1 MREGILGGSF
11 DPIHNGHLHV
21 AREAQRRLA
30 LDRVLFVPARRP
42 PHKHDR
48 ALTPGEH
55 RLAMVTLAIAGIPG
69 FDASDAELRRT
80 GPSYTIDTVS
90 AELARLGAPREIFF
104 LVGADQAL
112 ELDTWHRIGELA
124 ALCTLTPVTRP
135 GFRLADLDRLSAR
148 LSADVVARIQSSALD
163 VPPLDVSSTDVRR
176 RIREGLPIDALVPPA
191 VAEYIR
197 KHGLYR

>member
-11 DPIHNGHLHV
+11 DPIHNAHLHV

-48 ALTPGEH
+48 ALTPAEH
-55 RLAMVTLAIAGIPG
+55 RLAMVKLAIAGIPG
-69 FDASDAELRRT
+69 FDASDAELRRK

-90 AELARLGAPREIFF
+90 AEIARLGAGWEIFF

-124 ALCTLTPVTRP
+124 TLCTLTPVTRP

-148 LSADVVARIQSSALD
+148 LSAEVVAKIRSSALD
-163 VPPLDVSSTDVRR
+163 IPPLDVSSTEIRR
-176 RIREGLPIDALVPPA
+176 RIREGRGIAELVPPA

-197 KHGLYR
+197 QHGLYR